1 MRDGRLRVR
10 PGAAFFCPDPGLA
23 GLTSEA
29 QFSTFQPVGSVH
41 IGGARGGYKGLF
53 ETGSQTRTPANR
65 IQLKHDP
72 TLDRDPAKGWLMKVV
87 RTNGLWDVRI
97 MHRQVVA
104 GRPAQTVRWRWLP
117 HDEGNWIWCAGGCC
131 EDVPPPPGG

>member
-1 MRDGRLRVR
+1 MR
-10 PGAAFFCPDPGLA
+10 PGAAFFCPDPRLA

-29 QFSTFQPVGSVH
+29 QFSTFQPVASVH

-53 ETGSQTRTPANR
+53 ETGSQTGTQANT
-65 IQLKHDP
+65 IHLKHDP
-72 TLDRDPAKGWLMKVV
+72 TLDPDPAKGWLMKVV
-87 RTNGLWDVRI
+87 RTNGRWDVRI

-131 EDVPPPPGG
+131 EDVPPPPGE